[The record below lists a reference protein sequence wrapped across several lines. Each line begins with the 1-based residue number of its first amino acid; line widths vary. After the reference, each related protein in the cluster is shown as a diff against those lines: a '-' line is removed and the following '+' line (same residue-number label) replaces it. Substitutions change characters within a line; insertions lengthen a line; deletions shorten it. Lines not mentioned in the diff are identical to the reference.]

1 MPNIK
6 SAKKRMVQNEKRRQ
20 RNVARNTA
28 VKTAVKKVIAAM
40 QEKVDALKVKELL
53 KEAEAKIARAKRKI
67 YHPNAANRKIS
78 RLAKKVA
85 SYSREVTK

>member
-28 VKTAVKKVIAAM
+28 VKTAMKKVLIAI
-40 QEKVDALKVKELL
+40 EDKNDPSKVKDLL
-53 KEAEAKIARAKRKI
+53 REAEAKIARAKRKV
-67 YHPNAANRKIS
+67 YHPNTAARKIS
-78 RLAKKVA
+78 RLAKRVA
-85 SYSREVTK
+85 DYTKEATK

>member
-6 SAKKRMVQNEKRRQ
+6 SAKKRMIQNETRRK

-28 VKTAVKKVIAAM
+28 VKTAMKKVVSAM
-40 QEKVDALKVKELL
+40 QEKIDSAKVKELF

-67 YHPNAANRKIS
+67 YHPNTAARKIS
-78 RLAKKVA
+78 RLAKQVVQYTKEVA
-85 SYSREVTK
+85 K